1 MSKLIRPTGYTS
13 LLDMRQTEQGI
24 KLIKEFFQQN
34 ISTELRLRRVTAP
47 LFVLQGLGLNDDLN
61 GVERPVA
68 FAVKDMGATDAAPE
82 KPYFESAVDVCR
94 ALQKG
99 EAKRA
104 FLFCG
109 TGMGMNMIANRFKG
123 VRAAVVESVFAA
135 KMCRTINDANVCCM
149 GQMIWGDM
157 MAEAAADAFLDT
169 KFTEGLE
176 PLAKFLEDAR
186 TKVEAIRD

>member
-1 MSKLIRPTGYTS
+1 MKMKFTTLVFAAVAACAAMGACNERKCE
-13 LLDMRQTEQGI
+13 M
-24 KLIKEFFQQN
+24 KETILVAADPFA
-34 ISTELRLRRVTAP
+34 V
-47 LFVLQGLGLNDDLN
+47 GLKKAI
-61 GVERPVA
+61 VA
-68 FAVKDMGATDAAPE
+68 HLEKRGFAVKDMGATDAAPE

-169 KFTEGLE
+169 KFTQGLE

>member
-1 MSKLIRPTGYTS
+1 MTGAPRCF
-13 LLDMRQTEQGI
+13 LDANV
-24 KLIKEFFQQN
+24 LV
-34 ISTELRLRRVTAP
+34 STW
-47 LFVLQGLGLNDDLN
+47 
-61 GVERPVA
+61 
-68 FAVKDMGATDAAPE
+68 ATDVFLTLAEEGLVEPRW
-82 KPYFESAVDVCR
+82 SRAV
-94 ALQKG
+94 LG

-109 TGMGMNMIANRFKG
+109 TGMGMSMIANRFKG

-135 KMCRTINDANVCCM
+135 KMCRAINDANVLCM

>member
-1 MSKLIRPTGYTS
+1 MAVACTC
-13 LLDMRQTEQGI
+13 MA
-24 KLIKEFFQQN
+24 KET
-34 ISTELRLRRVTAP
+34 IL
-47 LFVLQGLGLNDDLN
+47 
-61 GVERPVA
+61 VA
-68 FAVKDMGATDAAPE
+68 ADPFAVGLKNAVVKHLEERGFAVRDLGATDANKD

-109 TGMGMNMIANRFKG
+109 TGMGMSMIANRFKG

-135 KMCRTINDANVCCM
+135 KMCRAINDANVLCM

-157 MAEAAADAFLDT
+157 MEIGRASCRE
-169 KFTEGLE
+169 
-176 PLAKFLEDAR
+176 R
-186 TKVEAIRD
+186 V